1 MPKVLVIDDDL
12 IIREM
17 LETFLTKE
25 DYEVTTA
32 YDGKDALEIIKTER
46 FDIILTDL
54 VMPNMSGIELLKE
67 ANSLKIISPFI
78 LMTAFGTIQTAVEAM
93 RHGAF
98 DYITKPFN
106 LDELT
111 IMMKRALKI
120 SRLQIENVLMKKQLK
135 KKYAFEG
142 LIGDSMQMQAVY
154 EMIEKIAD
162 TDSTVLITGESGT
175 GKELVARTIHF
186 NSPRLNYAFIPLNC
200 AAIPKDLLESE
211 IFGHEKGAFTGA
223 IHTRIGR
230 FELAHCGTL
239 FMDEIGELDL
249 SLQVKLLRVIQQKEF
264 ERVGGHKTIKVDVR
278 IIAATNKDLEK
289 SVREGKFREDLFYRL
304 NVIPLHLPPLRDRIE
319 DVPLLLEYFIQY
331 FCKKRKRK
339 PFKFSPEAMQCLIRH
354 SWNGNVRE
362 LENLIERLS
371 ILTNSEIISMTDLP
385 EKFID
390 DQAIQIAKTL
400 PIHPSNSLI
409 PAAAISETGCDL
421 NEIITNIEKN
431 LINEALSKSGGVKSK
446 AAILLGLNRTTL
458 IEKMK
463 KMGIDKK
470 PQ

>member
-1 MPKVLVIDDDL
+1 MPKILAIDDDL

-25 DYEVTTA
+25 GYDVVTTS
-32 YDGKDALEIIKTER
+32 DGHEAIAILKKEH

-54 VMPNMSGIELLKE
+54 VMPNMSGTELLKE
-67 ANSLKIISPFI
+67 AVSLKINSPFI
-78 LMTAFGTIQTAVEAM
+78 IMTAFGTIQTAVEAM
-93 RHGAF
+93 RLGAF

-106 LDELT
+106 LNELA
-111 IMMKRALKI
+111 IIIKRSLKI
-120 SRLQIENVLMKKQLK
+120 SKLQIENTLMKKQLK

-142 LIGDSMQMQAVY
+142 LIGDSMQMHAVY

-175 GKELVARTIHF
+175 GKELIARTIHY
-186 NSPRLNYAFIPLNC
+186 NSTRSNYPFVPLNC

-211 IFGHEKGAFTGA
+211 TFGHEKGSFTGA

-230 FELAHCGTL
+230 FELANLGTL

-249 SLQVKLLRVIQQKEF
+249 SLQSKLLRVIQQKEF

-278 IIAATNKDLEK
+278 IIAATNKNLEK
-289 SVREGKFREDLFYRL
+289 AVREGFFREDLFYRL
-304 NVIPLHLPPLRDRIE
+304 NVIPLHLPPLRDRTE
-319 DVPLLLEYFIQY
+319 DIPLLLEHFIRH
-331 FCKKRKRK
+331 FCKKRKRT
-339 PFKFSPEAMQCLIRH
+339 PFRFSSSAIQCLMRYN
-354 SWNGNVRE
+354 WNGNVRE

-371 ILTNSEIISMTDLP
+371 ILTNNEIITEADLP
-385 EKFID
+385 EKFLD
-390 DQAIQIAKTL
+390 VQAIQSSKSAQFLPMQNSDMYIAI
-400 PIHPSNSLI
+400 PGNS
-409 PAAAISETGCDL
+409 CDF
-421 NEIITNIEKN
+421 NEIITSMEKK
-431 LINEALSKSGGVKSK
+431 LITDALTKSGGVKSR

-463 KMGIDKK
+463 KMGLDKK
-470 PQ
+470 SE

>member
-17 LETFLTKE
+17 LDTFLTK
-25 DYEVTTA
+25 DGFHVITA
-32 YDGKDALEIIKTER
+32 SDGLEALQILKNES

-67 ANSLKIISPFI
+67 AFTLKIDSPFI
-78 LMTAFGTIQTAVEAM
+78 MMTAFGTIQTAVEAM
-93 RHGAF
+93 RLGAF

-106 LDELT
+106 LNELS
-111 IMMKRALKI
+111 IIIKRALKV
-120 SRLQIENVLMKKQLK
+120 SRLQAENILMKKQLK

-142 LIGDSMQMQAVY
+142 LIGDSIQMQAVY

-162 TDSTVLITGESGT
+162 TESTVLITGESGT
-175 GKELVARTIHF
+175 GKELVARTIHY
-186 NSPRLNYAFIPLNC
+186 NSSRSSYPFVPLNC

-211 IFGHEKGAFTGA
+211 IFGHEKGSFTGA

-230 FELAHCGTL
+230 FELARGGTL

-264 ERVGGHKTIKVDVR
+264 ERVGGHKTIKVEVR

-289 SVREGKFREDLFYRL
+289 AVEEGKFREDLFYRL
-304 NVIPLHLPPLRDRIE
+304 NVIPLHLPPLRERIE
-319 DVPLLLEYFIQY
+319 DIPLLLDHFIRI
-331 FCKKRKRK
+331 FCKKRKRN
-339 PFKFSPEAMQCLIRH
+339 PFKFSQEAMQCLINYN
-354 SWNGNVRE
+354 WNGNVRE
-362 LENLIERLS
+362 LENLVERLT
-371 ILTNSEIISMTDLP
+371 ILTNGDIIQVADLPDKFLKGQAIRVDKSLPVQSTQSFMPPIAVSENGCDFNEIISNM
-385 EKFID
+385 EKKLIID
-390 DQAIQIAKTL
+390 ALAK
-400 PIHPSNSLI
+400 
-409 PAAAISETGCDL
+409 A
-421 NEIITNIEKN
+421 
-431 LINEALSKSGGVKSK
+431 GGVKSR

-470 PQ
+470 MA